1 MKNKMVLSK
10 HFKVLYRHMTQYIL
24 PPLLSPTPLHHPP
37 PLLSLLLSPVF
48 VYFVYFV
55 GLGVYFK

>member
-1 MKNKMVLSK
+1 
-10 HFKVLYRHMTQYIL
+10 MTQYIL

-48 VYFVYFV
+48 VYFV